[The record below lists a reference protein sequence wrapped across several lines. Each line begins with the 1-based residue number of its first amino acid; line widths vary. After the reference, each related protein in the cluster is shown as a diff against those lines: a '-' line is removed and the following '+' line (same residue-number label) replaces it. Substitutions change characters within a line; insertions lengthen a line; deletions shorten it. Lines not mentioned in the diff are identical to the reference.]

1 MVKYRLNSE
10 LRYACT
16 SINTFIDTK
25 TRSIGFLNNGY
36 NKLAG
41 ILYDYATRDPQ
52 AAQAQARPQQQ
63 WFDSL
68 LFIFIQLLAY
78 NYIALLPQ

>member
-1 MVKYRLNSE
+1 
-10 LRYACT
+10 
-16 SINTFIDTK
+16 
-25 TRSIGFLNNGY
+25 
-36 NKLAG
+36 
-41 ILYDYATRDPQ
+41 LYDYATRDPQ
-52 AAQAQARPQQQ
+52 AAQAQARPQLQ

>member
-1 MVKYRLNSE
+1 MAQFLMVKYRLNSE

-16 SINTFIDTK
+16 SINTLIDTK
-25 TRSIGFLNNGY
+25 TRSIGFLNTGY

-52 AAQAQARPQQQ
+52 AGQAQARPQQQ
-63 WFDSL
+63 WFDTL
-68 LFIFIQLLAY
+68 LFIIY
-78 NYIALLPQ
+78 SIISI